1 MSTVDPGRWPPE
13 PPDDDAPLRPT
24 VESGGG
30 IPEREAELAD
40 REREVSRREQEI
52 ARREWEWRRYGW
64 RYGYDDWSG
73 FWWAFVL
80 CIAAILVIIW
90 AY

>member
-1 MSTVDPGRWPPE
+1 MSTVDPERWPPE

-24 VESGGG
+24 VESGG

-40 REREVSRREQEI
+40 REREVSRREQEV

-80 CIAAILVIIW
+80 CIAAVLVIIW